1 MEPIIEV
8 KNLSHIYYDSQNRE
22 IRALDSVSMSIA
34 QGEFVA
40 VIGTNGSGKST
51 LARHFNALL
60 RPTEGTCL
68 INIWKKISGI
78 SDRPLAWFSRILI
91 TR

>member
-1 MEPIIEV
+1 MRPIIEV

-22 IRALDSVSMSIA
+22 IRALDGINLSIE

-51 LARHFNALL
+51 LARYFNGLL
-60 RPTEGTCL
+60 CPTE
-68 INIWKKISGI
+68 
-78 SDRPLAWFSRILI
+78 
-91 TR
+91 